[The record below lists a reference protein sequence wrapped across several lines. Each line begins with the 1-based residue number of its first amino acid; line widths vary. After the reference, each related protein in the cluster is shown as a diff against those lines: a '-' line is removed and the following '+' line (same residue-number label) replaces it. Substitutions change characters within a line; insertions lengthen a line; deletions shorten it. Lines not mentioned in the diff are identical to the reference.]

1 MQVAQALTGFEHNA
15 ICPIGMTKN
24 VPVII
29 AEAIT
34 KLDGD
39 WMWLGGGQVDL
50 KLGCTVSEFI
60 RVTNAF
66 VVDVYK

>member
-39 WMWLGGGQVDL
+39 WMWLGGRSGRPKIGL
-50 KLGCTVSEFI
+50 HSF
-60 RVTNAF
+60 RVHPS
-66 VVDVYK
+66 D